1 MSGQTE
7 ADRAFRGCSADAVE
21 LSFAQQSAAFLWS
34 VLLGASLGAFYGI
47 LRFARFAFRLGRA
60 ATFALD
66 VVFMLVSSVVL
77 FLFALGF
84 VWGYVRV
91 YILAGT
97 VFGFSVWRL
106 TAGRL
111 FFRVYRPVVNICRK
125 ILNYFLRKLK
135 KSAKNLLKIGRK
147 ILYNVRVKK
156 SESHNLDDKGN
167 ENGIDE
173 EKARCQAG
181 TGKGRGCFRGKGSQG
196 GHARQET

>member
-84 VWGYVRV
+84 
-91 YILAGT
+91 A

-135 KSAKNLLKIGRK
+135 KFAKNLLKIGRK
-147 ILYNVRVKK
+147 ILYNVKVKK